1 MLNIKLG
8 GVFVED
14 QANAHD
20 FYTKN
25 LGLKVKNDIPVGEYR
40 WLSVGTDDNEF
51 ELVLEPN
58 VNPAAKTYQK
68 AIYEQ
73 GIPATMLFTDDIE
86 KEYHSLIEKG
96 VKFKS
101 EPTVMGNV
109 TIAVFDDTCGNY
121 IQICQEHS

>member
-1 MLNIKLG
+1 MIKIKLG
-8 GVFVED
+8 GVFVKD
-14 QANAHD
+14 QTIAHD
-20 FYTKN
+20 FYTKK

-40 WLSVGTDDNEF
+40 WLSVGTENNEF

-58 VNPAAKTYQK
+58 VNPAANTYQK

-86 KEYHSLIEKG
+86 KEYNSLIEKG
-96 VKFKS
+96 VKFKL
-101 EPTVMGNV
+101 EPTEMGNV
-109 TIAVFDDTCGNY
+109 TIAMFDDTCGNY